1 MKIELLRD
9 KLIKQYTPRPK
20 KNVETI
26 VNSDRP
32 DFNVINS
39 KATSTLESIMG
50 NSTVIGDEE
59 KGCNLKII
67 GITGSRGKSSV
78 AYIVH
83 EYLKGLGYK
92 SVLYSSIKID
102 SPLSLCAENTAV
114 ENPLRDEQMLLDAID
129 EAISYQADYLIM
141 EVNERAIKKGLSK
154 DIPFDVRVITN
165 IIPKHNSIFY
175 SDYVELK
182 KTFFKEAN
190 SNTTFISA
198 LINKETIELKAELN
212 SSKFVSYSSEYICG
226 VYGLNVNDVDF
237 LLRPSD
243 KQFDSINGLNM
254 IVRTKNNSYNLSTNL
269 IMPYNALNIT
279 CCVAI
284 LETLNVFNDLKFQ
297 DFIRKIVIPGRD
309 EIIKVANRTIM
320 ISTNLVPHLEN
331 LKRYKVNGEI
341 NKIILVTGATGL
353 NFTSWVKEFSDN
365 TYIQEKE
372 FAIKFAYNYI
382 NSNCDVVYITTS
394 DSGAANKISLVDYQA
409 KLLDEKVTCIKEVDR
424 RLAIYK
430 AIENSKE
437 NDVIFISGRGNRHIM
452 CDSNDTVKI
461 HLDKDVVEE
470 ILEEMNLSR

>member
-9 KLIKQYTPRPK
+9 KLIKQYKPRPK
-20 KNVETI
+20 KNLGTI
-26 VNSDRP
+26 
-32 DFNVINS
+32 INS
-39 KATSTLESIMG
+39 EKTYFDVVNNKVSNTLENIMGSSSTLR
-50 NSTVIGDEE
+50 DEE
-59 KGCNLKII
+59 KVSNLKII

-102 SPLSLCAENTAV
+102 SPLSLCAENSAV

-129 EAISYQADYLIM
+129 QAITYQADYLIM

-175 SDYVELK
+175 SDYVEIK
-182 KTFFKEAN
+182 KTFFKEAD
-190 SNTTFISA
+190 SNTTLISA
-198 LINKETIELKAELN
+198 LINKETIELKSELN
-212 SSKFVSYSSEYICG
+212 SSKFISYSSEYISG
-226 VYGLNVNDVDF
+226 VYKLNVNDVDF
-237 LLRPSD
+237 LLKPSD
-243 KQFDSINGLNM
+243 KQFESINGLNM
-254 IVRTKNNSYNLSTNL
+254 IVKAKNNSYNLSTNL

-284 LETLNVFNDLKFQ
+284 LETLNVYNHLKFQ
-297 DFIRKIVIPGRD
+297 DFIKNIVIPGRD
-309 EIIKVANRTIM
+309 EVIKVANRTIM

-353 NFTSWVKEFSDN
+353 NFTSWVKEFQDKL
-365 TYIQEKE
+365 YIQEKE

-382 NSNCDVVYITTS
+382 NNNCDVVYITTS
-394 DSGAANKISLVDYQA
+394 DSGSANKEALVDYQA
-409 KLLDEKVTCIKEVDR
+409 KLLDERVTCIKEIDR
-424 RLAIYK
+424 KVAIHK

-470 ILEEMNLSR
+470 ILEEMKFDR